1 MMRRIGR
8 ELRGLVRPRH
18 FVQLSALAVFAALFL
33 ELAEDVWIQEGF
45 AWDVPVALAIHRLQR
60 PWLDEAMQA
69 ITWTGGYGALLGTLV
84 GGLWLLRRLMPERA
98 LLLLGS
104 YTAAS
109 VFTLGLKQV
118 FQRPRPALFPPL
130 VAARGYS
137 FPSGHTFAGLMLYG
151 MLAVYLWQDRRR
163 GPALLMALWG
173 PLIGFSRI
181 YLGVHYPSD
190 VLASLTAGVLWMLP
204 GLALMG
210 RGLPPFKP
218 REDPTAASFRR

>member
-1 MMRRIGR
+1 
-8 ELRGLVRPRH
+8 
-18 FVQLSALAVFAALFL
+18 
-33 ELAEDVWIQEGF
+33 
-45 AWDVPVALAIHRLQR
+45 
-60 PWLDEAMQA
+60 
-69 ITWTGGYGALLGTLV
+69 
-84 GGLWLLRRLMPERA
+84 
-98 LLLLGS
+98 
-104 YTAAS
+104 
-109 VFTLGLKQV
+109 
-118 FQRPRPALFPPL
+118 
-130 VAARGYS
+130 
-137 FPSGHTFAGLMLYG
+137 MLYG

-173 PLIGFSRI
+173 PLIGLSRI